1 MSDIIKILA
10 ESLKAAT
17 LDEMDDQVPRASTG
31 CLVLDFLLDGGVPH
45 GLITEI
51 VGDYSTGKSLLGLQ
65 LCREVIKAGG
75 VGIYLDSE
83 NAINKQWAVETLG
96 IKPSTLICPTVVSL
110 ESGYDIINNVCQSTC
125 RQKIPTI
132 IVWDTIAATPAAAA
146 HEGEGK
152 NYSTIALAARINSE
166 RLSLIVNPLKR
177 SGVALVLL
185 NQLRSKIGIMF
196 GQKWESCGGRAIRF
210 YSSLRL
216 HVTRIGKL
224 KTNNKIYGVV
234 GRVEIIKSRCGPPF
248 RKVVFEIDFKRGIAP
263 WSGML
268 ELLKNADII
277 SASGGVYSSEYI
289 SEPSFRA
296 KDLPNLYKELWE
308 TAEKDLDSLKGALM

>member
-1 MSDIIKILA
+1 MMSNTIKALA
-10 ESLKAAT
+10 KSLKAIT
-17 LDEMDDQVPRASTG
+17 LDEIDDQIPRAGTG
-31 CLVLDFLLDGGVPH
+31 CLVLDFLLDGGIPY
-45 GLITEI
+45 GLVTEI

-83 NAINKQWAVETLG
+83 NAINKQWAVKTLG
-96 IKPSTLICPTVVSL
+96 IDPATLICPTVVSL
-110 ESGYDIINNVCQSTC
+110 ENGYNIINDICQSTYK
-125 RQKIPTI
+125 QKVPTI
-132 IVWDTIAATPAAAA
+132 IVWDTIAATPAAA
-146 HEGEGK
+146 HREIEK

-166 RLSLIVNPLKR
+166 RLSLIIDPLKQ

-185 NQLRSKIGIMF
+185 NQLRSKIGVMF

-216 HVTRIGKL
+216 YITRMGKL
-224 KTNNKIYGVV
+224 KSNNKIYGTV

-248 RKVVFEIDFKRGIAP
+248 RKVVFEIDFKQGIAP

-268 ELLKNADII
+268 ELLKDANII
-277 SASGGVYSSEYI
+277 SVSGGIYKTKYI
-289 SEPSFRA
+289 NSFHS
-296 KDLPNLYKELWE
+296 KDLPNIYQELWKN
-308 TAEKDLDSLKGALM
+308 AKKDLDLLKGALM